1 MQRRRHGDP
10 SAHTCRRA
18 PLLSRRAEGEWV
30 KKEGTKFSSLRHN
43 PRERQDLD
51 ITANWQWALRSRLD
65 LPLPLKFIFQPLC
78 FGKFHQVLDRAVIR
92 EAGYDCSCTK
102 GLHLKNEMTHSQTAA
117 KWPII
122 FLSVARS
129 DIFGEN
135 NTFAKCAFTLGCRR
149 SRLEWVDCD
158 CFHTFVWFWWPL
170 SLHVCSGGIT
180 WFSQGTWRCCWLKFR
195 PLLKTKLLHWLDCY
209 RLLQAKLLEL
219 QTESCCHNLF
229 VWTSCFISLS

>member
-1 MQRRRHGDP
+1 MQCRRHGDP

-30 KKEGTKFSSLRHN
+30 KKEGTKFSSLLHN

-51 ITANWQWALRSRLD
+51 ITANWQWALRSRLE

-92 EAGYDCSCTK
+92 EAGYDCSCFK
-102 GLHLKNEMTHSQTAA
+102 GPHLKNEMMHSQTAA

-122 FLSVARS
+122 FLSVVRGY
-129 DIFGEN
+129 IFGVN
-135 NTFAKCAFTLGCRR
+135 NTFAKCAFTLGCPR

-195 PLLKTKLLHWLDCY
+195 PLLKTKLLRWLTCY
-209 RLLQAKLLEL
+209 RLLQTKLSEL
-219 QTESCCHNLF
+219 QTESCCHDLF